1 MMIFVSEVQKLRIG
15 SSIRT
20 ADGRIKD
27 VIIVFDKGSCVTED
41 EQIAQAIREFAKK
54 NPLFKVREIKSEAQ
68 KAAEEA
74 LKSEETVKSVKKA
87 SPKKK

>member
-1 MMIFVSEVQKLRIG
+1 MMIFVSDIQKLRIG
-15 SSIRT
+15 RSIRT

-27 VIIVFDKGSCVTED
+27 VIIAFDRGSCVTED
-41 EQIAQAIREFAKK
+41 EQIAQVIREFAKK

-74 LKSEETVKSVKKA
+74 LKSEETVKPKKA